1 MQTYNQILAVS
12 EVFFSNFKPG
22 DYIDRKV
29 NYINKWMER
38 NRLDAVVLGVSG
50 GIDSAVCYKLIEL
63 AMKRPD
69 SPIKRFSALSI
80 PITDSKGTT
89 GQSEAVRLAKL
100 LDSNIEVIGIGAAAR
115 QMAEALAVSE
125 DPFARGQ
132 LDYWLRPAM
141 LYGETARL
149 RSLGYSAVVCGT
161 INASEKFL
169 GFYGKHTDVCDFCPI
184 TDLVKSRVFKV
195 AEVLGVPQE
204 IIDAKPSGGVYSGE
218 TDEELIGATYADIE
232 AYMYM
237 ISGGIALPEGV
248 EAVQVIRSWRDR
260 NSFKFL
266 RPLNT
271 VEL

>member
-1 MQTYNQILAVS
+1 MQKYNEILAVS
-12 EVFFSNFKPG
+12 ALFNPEE
-22 DYIDRKV
+22 YIERKV
-29 NYINKWMER
+29 SAINKWMSD

-63 AMKRPD
+63 AMKRPG
-69 SPIKRFSALSI
+69 SPIKKFSALSI
-80 PITDSKGTT
+80 PITNSKGTT
-89 GQSEAVRLAKL
+89 GQSEAVSLAKL
-100 LDSNIEVIGIGAAAR
+100 LDSHIEVLGIGAAAL

-141 LYGETARL
+141 LYGEVARM
-149 RSLGYSAVVCGT
+149 RAFGYSAVVCGT

-204 IIDAKPSGGVYSGE
+204 IIGAKPSGGVYSGE

-237 ISGGIALPEGV
+237 LSCGIVLPDGIDP
-248 EAVQVIRSWRDR
+248 VQVIRSWRDR